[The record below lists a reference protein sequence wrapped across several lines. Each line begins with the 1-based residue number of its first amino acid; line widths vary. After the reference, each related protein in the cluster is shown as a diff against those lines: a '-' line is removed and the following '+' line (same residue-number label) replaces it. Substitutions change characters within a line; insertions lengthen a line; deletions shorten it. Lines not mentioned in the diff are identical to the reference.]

1 METSL
6 QPHLTAEQLSSELQP
21 YSNAYLNLQPH
32 PNVWYSQ
39 RYHPT
44 WDSSDPTQ
52 WSTATGPIWSQS
64 PVCTSVHTQSTA
76 LLKIE
81 PNQYH
86 HPVLEYSLWHH
97 LTRGDCNGNSAW
109 SHNLACSIAYSK
121 SSACSLIHLQNLAC
135 DTAWSEITACIP
147 AWLCYLI
154 SGPAWIQSP
163 VNCYSLLQGPSREP
177 TRE

>member
-1 METSL
+1 MGLQRVGHHWVTEQQQPSLWLKILPYQRAKPAASCICEDKLQPHMTSMHSQQFCLAKVPKWYFSPLMETSL

-21 YSNAYLNLQPH
+21 YSNAYLSLQPH

-52 WSTATGPIWSQS
+52 WSTATRPIWSHI
-64 PVCTSVHTQSTA
+64 PVCISVHTQSTA

-86 HPVLEYSLWHH
+86 HPDLEYSLWHH
-97 LTRGDCNGNSAW
+97 LTRGDCSGNSA
-109 SHNLACSIAYSK
+109 
-121 SSACSLIHLQNLAC
+121 
-135 DTAWSEITACIP
+135 
-147 AWLCYLI
+147 
-154 SGPAWIQSP
+154 
-163 VNCYSLLQGPSREP
+163 
-177 TRE
+177 